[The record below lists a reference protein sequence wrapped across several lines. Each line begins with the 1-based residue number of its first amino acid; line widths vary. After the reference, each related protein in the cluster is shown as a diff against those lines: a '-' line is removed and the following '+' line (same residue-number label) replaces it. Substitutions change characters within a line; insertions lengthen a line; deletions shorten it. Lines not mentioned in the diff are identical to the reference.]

1 LFFFCSFAG
10 HRKSAA
16 FLDVPT
22 INLNYLQV
30 SDGDDDDNYRL
41 RTFSA
46 SKQGE
51 WKLLKYGQILI
62 WSDKKNFVN
71 YTGTT
76 VHQNPSSNIRLNT
89 AMFAKNNKHILL
101 VCLESFS
108 SSSTKHLF
116 RKIKFF
122 HIKHHNVYYD
132 DVQ

>member
-1 LFFFCSFAG
+1 VISIEKKNPHDRTTKCFCDVNMMFSTSSTG

-51 WKLLKYGQILI
+51 WLVDVITKNI
-62 WSDKKNFVN
+62 STKKN
-71 YTGTT
+71 
-76 VHQNPSSNIRLNT
+76 I
-89 AMFAKNNKHILL
+89 A
-101 VCLESFS
+101 
-108 SSSTKHLF
+108 
-116 RKIKFF
+116 
-122 HIKHHNVYYD
+122 
-132 DVQ
+132 